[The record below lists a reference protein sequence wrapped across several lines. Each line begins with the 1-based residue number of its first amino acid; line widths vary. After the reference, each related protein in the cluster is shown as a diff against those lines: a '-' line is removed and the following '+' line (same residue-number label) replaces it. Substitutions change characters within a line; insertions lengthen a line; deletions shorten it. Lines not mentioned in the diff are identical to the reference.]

1 MLEYAVV
8 HPAAI
13 PAKEL
18 ETVRNISQIPIPHN
32 PRFLPALL
40 RLGLVLALAAAGC
53 QARDRGAAPQAKGEP
68 PAAAPPAAA
77 PPAAAVP
84 GQGARPA
91 AAGTGPAA
99 ATAPR
104 GVRADGCA
112 VVVDLSGAAAFERIA
127 GQLTQ
132 GRAVPDAEFVRLVEQ
147 PAYQSLLLSSGG
159 QLFNAGILRNVMQHV
174 YGGEQAGPAGATKR
188 GGRERA
194 GARIPK
200 RRDLLDSFGYARDHA
215 EAVAA
220 RLAGFPREGACEVR
234 RLIEAWVPPSQLP
247 DTLVIA
253 FLNAG
258 PDVRWYSQRLLVDAG
273 LAAAA
278 EPAQLPR
285 LLAAQLYRGLRAIPT
300 PPAQAAPGRPT
311 LLATF
316 ATLQLEA
323 ATAWIEGYP
332 EVRFDAAHPLLGRP
346 DQARRQAAKKAEV
359 ALTRLNDML
368 KPLLTDRAL
377 LASKSAVI
385 DDLLRGNAAYA
396 PTGYMMAALIVVRLG
411 ERRLHEALT
420 GSPVEFLRAY
430 QDAAR
435 RGASGQVPAALANGV
450 PAPSADDLAR
460 LPAFADAQFDNLVD
474 LLASPA
480 PR

>member
-1 MLEYAVV
+1 M
-8 HPAAI
+8 
-13 PAKEL
+13 
-18 ETVRNISQIPIPHN
+18 RNISQIPVPHN
-32 PRFLPALL
+32 PRFRPTLL
-40 RLGLVLALAAAGC
+40 RLGLILALAAAAGC
-53 QARDRGAAPQAKGEP
+53 QARDRGATPQAKGEP
-68 PAAAPPAAA
+68 PAAAPTAAAPTASVPAAA
-77 PPAAAVP
+77 S

-91 AAGTGPAA
+91 AAS
-99 ATAPR
+99 R
-104 GVRADGCA
+104 GVRASGCA
-112 VVVDLSGAAAFERIA
+112 VVVDFSGTAAFERIA
-127 GQLTQ
+127 GRLTQ
-132 GRAVPDAEFVRLVEQ
+132 GRAVPEAEYAQLVEQ
-147 PAYQSLLLSSGG
+147 PTYQSLLLSSGG

-174 YGGEQAGPAGATKR
+174 YGGEQAGSAAATGR
-188 GGRERA
+188 GSGRERA
-194 GARIPK
+194 GARTPK

-215 EAVAA
+215 EAITE

-234 RLIEAWVPPSQLP
+234 RLIEAWVAPSQLP
-247 DTLVIA
+247 DTLAIA
-253 FLNAG
+253 FLYAG

-300 PPAQAAPGRPT
+300 PPTQSSPGRPT

-346 DQARRQAAKKAEV
+346 DQGRQQAAKKAEI
-359 ALTRLNDML
+359 ALARLNDML
-368 KPLLTDRAL
+368 KPLLTDHTL
-377 LASKSAVI
+377 LASKSTVI

-396 PTGYMMAALIVVRLG
+396 PTGYMMAALIAVRLG
-411 ERRLHEALT
+411 DQRLHEALT
-420 GSPVEFLRAY
+420 GSPAAFLRAY

-435 RGASGQVPAALANGV
+435 GAAGGQVPAALANGV
-450 PAPSADDLAR
+450 AAPSADDLAR
-460 LPAFADAQFDNLVD
+460 LPAFADAQFDNLME
-474 LLASPA
+474 LLESPA